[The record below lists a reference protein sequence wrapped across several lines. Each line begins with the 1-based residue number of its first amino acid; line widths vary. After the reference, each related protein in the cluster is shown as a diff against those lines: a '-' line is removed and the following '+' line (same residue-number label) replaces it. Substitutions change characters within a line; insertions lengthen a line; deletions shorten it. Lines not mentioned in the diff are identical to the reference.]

1 MSLLMLLALA
11 AAQPNPSPAGPPP
24 TAPPATIRPGEA
36 PQRVSA
42 VPISEVAEP
51 LGLAVAGF
59 DANHDASTTLAEYE
73 EALGRTFVAADRDG
87 GGTLGYLEYSG
98 WAETWLGSQ
107 SALPGPFAIDAD
119 GDNRLSRDEF
129 LAEFKRE
136 FTRLDKSRD
145 GAVSRAELLTVRNP
159 NMRPLWDRNGRPI
172 RVRPER
178 TDPPRE
184 PR

>member
-1 MSLLMLLALA
+1 MSMLTMLALA
-11 AAQPNPSPAGPPP
+11 AAQPGPPSP
-24 TAPPATIRPGEA
+24 APPATVRPGEA

-59 DANHDASTTLAEYE
+59 DSNHDASTTLAEYE
-73 EALGRTFVAADRDG
+73 DALGRTFTAADRDG

-119 GDNRLSRDEF
+119 GDNRLSPDEF
-129 LAEFKRE
+129 LAEFRRH
-136 FTRLDKSRD
+136 FTRLDTSKD
-145 GAVSRAELLTVRNP
+145 GAISRAELLTVRNP

-172 RVRPER
+172 RVRER
-178 TDPPRE
+178 GETPDPR
-184 PR
+184 